1 MSIIDRALEASLAVN
16 VATAGR
22 RNASHALKMMAH
34 EPQSFA
40 WLRRYVLASTQVE
53 EAELALLRMKKDHKK

>member
-1 MSIIDRALEASLAVN
+1 MSIIDRALDASLAVN
-16 VATAGR
+16 VASAGR

-40 WLRRYVLASTQVE
+40 WLRRYVLASSQVE
-53 EAELALLRMKKDHKK
+53 EAELALLKMKREIAR